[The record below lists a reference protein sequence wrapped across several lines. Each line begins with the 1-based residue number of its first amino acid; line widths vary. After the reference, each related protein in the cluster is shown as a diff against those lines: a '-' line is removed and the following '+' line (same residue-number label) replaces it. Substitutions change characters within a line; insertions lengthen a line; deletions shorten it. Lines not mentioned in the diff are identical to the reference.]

1 MTKKSIEI
9 PEHRIRNVK
18 WMLKAN
24 KSKKECC
31 SYLGIAY
38 NTTRLKKIIEEFNQ
52 KEIRLKELK
61 QKAKL
66 KNFTEQNKVQI
77 VEDYLSGEAMSAM
90 AERLYVPSTRI
101 RAVLI
106 EKQIPI
112 RGKGKKS
119 QVKTAH
125 IVKDNK
131 KKYKKGDRIY
141 VVPAPYYEN
150 TDKNGKIKQ
159 IFAHKA
165 GYAKITGILD
175 ETFCDVWD
183 EGMIEEYTKWAPHVD
198 IESKT
203 FKTHWP
209 NGPIE
214 GQHYTVF
221 WVNVEGDAYDR
232 LSLQMKYT
240 SHLSIIAKYGVEGY
254 MITLEEDGANRFI
267 TRNEIYEVPGME
279 TNEI

>member
-1 MTKKSIEI
+1 MAKQKIEI
-9 PEHRIRNVK
+9 LDSKIRTTK
-18 WMLKAN
+18 WMLKIG
-24 KSKKECC
+24 KTKKECC
-31 SYLGIAY
+31 INLGIAY
-38 NTTRLKKIIEEFNQ
+38 NTTRLKKIIEEFDHRQN
-52 KEIRLKELK
+52 RLKELK
-61 QKAKL
+61 EKAKL
-66 KNFTEQNKVQI
+66 KKFTESNKTQI
-77 VEDYLSGEAMSAM
+77 VEDYLSGEAMSTM

-125 IVKDNK
+125 IVKDDK

-141 VVPAPYYEN
+141 VVPAPYYE
-150 TDKNGKIKQ
+150 TIDEKGKAKQ

-165 GYAKITGILD
+165 GYAKVTSVLD

-183 EGMIEEYTKWAPHVD
+183 EGITKEYIKWAPHVD

-203 FKTHWP
+203 FKKHWP
-209 NGPIE
+209 NGPVE
-214 GQHYTVF
+214 GQHYNVF
-221 WVNVEGDAYDR
+221 WINVEGDSYDR

-254 MITLEEDGANRFI
+254 MITLEEDGSNRFI
-267 TRNEIYEVPGME
+267 TRNEIYEVPGMK